1 MAVGQLVLAGSE
13 MIKQI
18 IAISTGAMEQ
28 LKLRGE
34 GLGPISDLKWKGGGV
49 CVWRHVYEPFKTLKI
64 S

>member
-34 GLGPISDLKWKGGGV
+34 GVRAD
-49 CVWRHVYEPFKTLKI
+49 
-64 S
+64 